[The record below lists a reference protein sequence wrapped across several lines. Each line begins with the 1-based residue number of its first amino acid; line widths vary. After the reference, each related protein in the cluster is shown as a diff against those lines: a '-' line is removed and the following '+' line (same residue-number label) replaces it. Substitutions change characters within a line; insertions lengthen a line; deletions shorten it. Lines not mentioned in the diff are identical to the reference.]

1 MGSWAVEASV
11 FRRRLNV
18 HVQLP
23 TGCDVPKPVASPNSV
38 HHGNA
43 ALGTAADQPVDFP
56 ASRMF
61 PAEAEEPP
69 VQVEDGGWTRR
80 DGRLRQILPSEFDSS
95 PRCPVFFGIGSAFM
109 TEWRQ
114 NSVSI

>member
-11 FRRRLNV
+11 FRRRLSANGP
-18 HVQLP
+18 LP
-23 TGCDVPKPVASPNSV
+23 IGCGVPKPVALPNSAP
-38 HHGNA
+38 HGNA

-69 VQVEDGGWTRR
+69 GQVEEGGWTRR

-114 NSVSI
+114 NSVLI

>member
-1 MGSWAVEASV
+1 MGV

-23 TGCDVPKPVASPNSV
+23 TGCGVPKPVALPNSV
-38 HHGNA
+38 PHGNA
-43 ALGTAADQPVDFP
+43 ALGTAADQPVDSP

-61 PAEAEEPP
+61 LAEAEEPP
-69 VQVEDGGWTRR
+69 WQVGCGGWTRR
-80 DGRLRQILPSEFDSS
+80 DGRLEEILPSEFDSS

-114 NSVSI
+114 NSVLI

>member
-1 MGSWAVEASV
+1 MGV

-23 TGCDVPKPVASPNSV
+23 TGCGVPKPVALPNSV
-38 HHGNA
+38 PHGNA
-43 ALGTAADQPVDFP
+43 ALGMEEDQPVDFP
-56 ASRMF
+56 GSRMF

-69 VQVEDGGWTRR
+69 GQVEEGGWTRR
-80 DGRLRQILPSEFDSS
+80 DGQLRQILPLEFDSS

-114 NSVSI
+114 NSVLI